1 MKKQILT
8 ALLLSTFAA
17 SGITFAADG
26 FDRLACHRPRF
37 HRHAQIEPQ
46 LQEQFIGDVGFCS
59 AVQNMLVV
67 VEQRLGEAFG

>member
-26 FDRLACHRPRF
+26 FDRTGSYIAEDDYDRTGSNV
-37 HRHAQIEPQ
+37 A
-46 LQEQFIGDVGFCS
+46 
-59 AVQNMLVV
+59 
-67 VEQRLGEAFG
+67 